1 MNEYLLFI
9 LFININRTT
18 KMILVITKDVSLGQ
32 TKLYT

>member
-9 LFININRTT
+9 NTNRTT
-18 KMILVITKDVSLGQ
+18 KIILAITKDVSLGQ